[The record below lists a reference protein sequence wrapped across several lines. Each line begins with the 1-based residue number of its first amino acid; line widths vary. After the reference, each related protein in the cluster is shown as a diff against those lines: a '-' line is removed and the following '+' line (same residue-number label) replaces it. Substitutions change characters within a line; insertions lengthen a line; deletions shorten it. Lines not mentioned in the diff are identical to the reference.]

1 MGLSEILPLRI
12 YCHMLLDCKLRRT
25 FCLKRPLTNR
35 ILFVYAMIP
44 ETFIAVEQR
53 YGSAAPYTSTIP

>member
-1 MGLSEILPLRI
+1 
-12 YCHMLLDCKLRRT
+12 MLLGCDLTRIS
-25 FCLKRPLTNR
+25 CLKKPLTNR

-53 YGSAAPYTSTIP
+53 YGSVAPYTSTIP